1 MMVRSSDCSESAA
14 NSRRSCRMCS
24 MSSAAACGAPC
35 IRATSRGRPYW
46 AQPPWMASVTPSVNA
61 TSEVP
66 FGKVVLRVEY
76 ASLSSTPQ
84 AAPLLP

>member
-1 MMVRSSDCSESAA
+1 MLDEFGRCASA
-14 NSRRSCRMCS
+14 R
-24 MSSAAACGAPC
+24 P
-35 IRATSRGRPYW
+35 IRATSRGSPYW